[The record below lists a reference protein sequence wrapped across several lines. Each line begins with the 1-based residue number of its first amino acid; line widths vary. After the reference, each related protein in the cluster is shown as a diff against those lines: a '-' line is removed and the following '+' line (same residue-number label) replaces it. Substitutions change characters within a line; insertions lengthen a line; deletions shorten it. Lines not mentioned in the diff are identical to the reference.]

1 MKVIKVLLKVIAIAV
16 IGFFALAATIS
27 MFYSKEIKQLII
39 GELNKHLATEIK
51 VKEFNFSVIRHFPFA
66 SIDMDDVLIYDVTD
80 SKKKDTLIY
89 ANRLALLFNITG
101 IFNKDVTVRKIIFD
115 KGNLNIRID
124 TAGKGNYKFWK
135 TTDDTTSGGVIDLQ
149 RIILKDV
156 AISYFDEKNHQDYN
170 AFTKNAQL
178 SGRFSSDEFTLT
190 TSASLFVNQLLV
202 KNINYINQKDVEV
215 SSNLKVN
222 TKTDVYTFEKSFVQI
237 ADVKFDL
244 NGNIKAPPHSVF
256 VDLDVKSN
264 EADLA
269 SFISLL
275 PPAYSARLKTFKSKG
290 RFVFH
295 STIKGEATGEKT
307 PDVKVDFSIADGKLS
322 PENNPIELTAINF
335 SGTYRNSSS
344 TGKSFLNIPAL
355 SASLSGHKIK
365 AEIRIDD
372 LENAFLTIH
381 ASTQL
386 DLAQVKP
393 FINADTLEQL
403 SGNLAMNVY
412 YSGKLS
418 QLQNVSKD
426 KLYEVKA
433 SGNVD
438 ISHVNFKLKNNPLA
452 FINMSG
458 NFVLKNEDVAIENL
472 SGKISSTDFKLD
484 GVFKNF
490 IPFILIKEQSG
501 DFIADV
507 VSNNL
512 AMDEFLVNKATTTS
526 PDDTSYIMK
535 FNPRLTCDLN
545 VSIGNL
551 QFRKFQASA
560 VRGHIHMERQ
570 VISSRALKFKAMDG
584 EIQMEATINA
594 SRRDSIQMNCDAKF
608 VSLDITRL
616 FNELEN
622 FDQTTLTEKNVKGVL
637 SADVQFSSMW
647 SKDLTINPARVIS
660 TCDIKIENGELNN
673 FTPIQALAKYIKV
686 PDLNRIKFSTL
697 TNKIAIKDRK
707 IFIPNMEIKSSAI
720 NISGNGT
727 HSFDNI
733 VDYHI
738 QLLLSDVLG
747 KKMRSNTTEFGEIED
762 DGLGRTMLMLSMKGP
777 VDNPKFAYDRKAAG
791 QKIKT
796 EISKESQN
804 LKSMLKEEFGLFKKD
819 TVKTSKPK
827 KKDEMQIDWSS
838 DGE

>member
-16 IGFFALAATIS
+16 IGIFVLAATIS
-27 MFYSKEIKQLII
+27 LFYSKEIKQLII

-51 VKEFNFSVIRHFPFA
+51 VKEFDFSVIRHFPFA

-80 SKKKDTLIY
+80 SPKKDTLIY

-101 IFNKDVTVRKIIFD
+101 IFNKDVTVRKIILD

-124 TAGKGNYKFWK
+124 TSGKGNYKFWK
-135 TTDDTTSGGVIDLQ
+135 TSGDTTSSGVIDLQ
-149 RIILKDV
+149 KIILKDV
-156 AISYFDEKNHQDYN
+156 AVTYFDKKNQQDYN
-170 AFTKNAQL
+170 AFAKDAQL

-190 TSASLFVNQLLV
+190 TSASLFVNRLLV
-202 KNINYINQKDVEV
+202 KNVNYIDHKEVEIL
-215 SSNLKVN
+215 SNLKVN
-222 TKTDVYTFEKSFVQI
+222 TKTDIYTFEKSSVKI

-244 NGNIKAPPHSVF
+244 NGKIKAPPHSVV

-275 PPAYSARLKTFKSKG
+275 PPGFSTRLKSFKSKG
-290 RFVFH
+290 RFIFH
-295 STIKGEATGEKT
+295 STINGEVTGAKS
-307 PDVKVDFSIADGKLS
+307 PDVKVDFSIADGMLS

-335 SGTYRNSSS
+335 SGTYHNATSK
-344 TGKSFLNIPAL
+344 GKSFLNIPAL

-372 LENAFLTIH
+372 LENAYLTIH

-438 ISHVNFKLKNNPLA
+438 ISHVYFKLKNNPLS
-452 FINMSG
+452 FTNLSG
-458 NFVLKNEDVAIENL
+458 NFVLKNEDVAIENF

-484 GVFKNF
+484 GIFKNF
-490 IPFILIKEQSG
+490 IPFILIRDQPG

-512 AMDEFLVNKATTTS
+512 AMDEFLVNKSTTVS
-526 PDDTSYIMK
+526 ADDTSYIMK
-535 FNPRLTCDLN
+535 FNPRLTCELN
-545 VSIGNL
+545 VSIGNMR
-551 QFRKFQASA
+551 FRKFEAAA
-560 VRGHIHMERQ
+560 VRGHIHLERQ
-570 VISSRALKFKAMDG
+570 VISSRALKFKTMDG
-584 EIQMEATINA
+584 EIQMDATINA
-594 SRRDSIQMNCDAKF
+594 SRRDSIQMNLDAKF
-608 VSLDITRL
+608 VKLDITRL
-616 FNELEN
+616 FFELEN
-622 FDQTTLTEKNVKGVL
+622 FDQTTMTDKNVKGVI

-747 KKMRSNTTEFGEIED
+747 KKMKSNSTEFGEIED
-762 DGLGRTMLMLSMKGP
+762 DGLAKNHANAIDERSGR
-777 VDNPKFAYDRKAAG
+777 
-791 QKIKT
+791 
-796 EISKESQN
+796 
-804 LKSMLKEEFGLFKKD
+804 
-819 TVKTSKPK
+819 
-827 KKDEMQIDWSS
+827 
-838 DGE
+838 